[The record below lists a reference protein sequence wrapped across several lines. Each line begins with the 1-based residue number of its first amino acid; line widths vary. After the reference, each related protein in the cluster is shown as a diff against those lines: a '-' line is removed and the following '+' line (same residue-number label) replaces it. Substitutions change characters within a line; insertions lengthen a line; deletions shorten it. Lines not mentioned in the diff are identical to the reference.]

1 MAKTEPQVRESE
13 AEPAVIRQGDL
24 KDLLKKPTMSVVE
37 QAPPQLAEPNHAK
50 DEQIQE
56 LSNMVKQLMSQ
67 QQDLK
72 LQLAHTT

>member
-1 MAKTEPQVRESE
+1 
-13 AEPAVIRQGDL
+13 
-24 KDLLKKPTMSVVE
+24 MSVAE
-37 QAPPQLAEPNHAK
+37 QAPPQLAEHNAVK

-72 LQLAHTT
+72 L

>member
-1 MAKTEPQVRESE
+1 
-13 AEPAVIRQGDL
+13 
-24 KDLLKKPTMSVVE
+24 MSVLE
-37 QAPPQLAEPNHAK
+37 QAPPQLVEHTAVK

-72 LQLAHTT
+72 L